1 MNKTYTFLLIGV
13 LIAVLY
19 GMQQY
24 ALPLAAPLLDEKP
37 TKKDGFCGGCTKY
50 QTVEH
55 FKLALSRLK
64 VYLLLYIE
72 WNFLKMRL

>member
-24 ALPLAAPLLDEKP
+24 ALPLAAPLIDETP

-50 QTVEH
+50 
-55 FKLALSRLK
+55 
-64 VYLLLYIE
+64 
-72 WNFLKMRL
+72 